1 MAWAYV
7 QTFETVTWDDY
18 GRVGRELGDETP
30 EGLIVHV
37 AGPYGGSVRVIE
49 VWESEDAF
57 NRFRDERLLPA
68 VTRTLGEE
76 RAAQGPGH
84 VEALDVQNVLMGAR

>member
-18 GRVGRELGDETP
+18 ERVGRELGDETP
-30 EGLIVHV
+30 EGLFAHV
-37 AGPYGGSVRVIE
+37 AGPYGRSVRVIE
-49 VWESEDAF
+49 VWESEDAY

-68 VTRTLGEE
+68 VTRALGEE

-84 VEALDVQNVLMGAR
+84 VEELDVQNVLMAAR